1 MYNCETHLK
10 IDMNDLTITQRKE
23 SDSGFNMFTSNPFFK
38 NKKEVVIS
46 FDEWGVYFRTPSID
60 DDKTINI
67 HKNGL
72 KSYQISIYNI
82 DVKSGVLLYS
92 QEESNEDEVCFFY
105 L

>member
-1 MYNCETHLK
+1 
-10 IDMNDLTITQRKE
+10 MNDLTITQRKE
-23 SDSGFNMFTSNPFFK
+23 SALGFNMYSSNPFFK

-46 FDEWGVYFRTPSID
+46 FDEWGVYFRTTSID
-60 DDKTINI
+60 DENTINI

-72 KSYQISIYNI
+72 KSYQVSIYNI
-82 DVKSGVLLYS
+82 DLKAGVLIYD